1 MCAML
6 ELNQL
11 ACRRGDRL
19 LFRRLALN
27 LAPGG
32 LLRVLG
38 DNGVGKTSLLRMMA
52 GLLPP
57 TSGEI
62 LWQGQA
68 LAVQRDAFNA
78 CLLYLGHASATHERL
93 DALENL
99 RFAAAATGLAA
110 DEAACRAALADVGLQ
125 RQIGLPCGALSQ
137 GQRRRVALARL
148 ALAGARPLWLLDE
161 PFAALDV
168 AAIEALAQ
176 RIDAHCAGGGMVVFS
191 SHQEAPLR
199 RPQQTLALEAFAA

>member
-1 MCAML
+1 MRAML
-6 ELNQL
+6 ELRQI
-11 ACRRGDRL
+11 ACQRGDRL

-78 CLLYLGHASATHERL
+78 SLHYLGHASATHERL
-93 DALENL
+93 DALEKKYN
-99 RFAAAATGLAA
+99 A
-110 DEAACRAALADVGLQ
+110 DH
-125 RQIGLPCGALSQ
+125 QIMANAISYGNYGK
-137 GQRRRVALARL
+137 
-148 ALAGARPLWLLDE
+148 AGDR
-161 PFAALDV
+161 
-168 AAIEALAQ
+168 
-176 RIDAHCAGGGMVVFS
+176 
-191 SHQEAPLR
+191 
-199 RPQQTLALEAFAA
+199 